1 MQNNVNAASVSSNGI
16 KNSWSLLSFARMKGK
31 MQLGNFT
38 NPETGES
45 WKSCIFT
52 NPENPDEK
60 TFVSF
65 SRNLGEMTP
74 QQIKEQKDEL
84 QVVEC
89 STKEGRTMFALCKA
103 GQNSWQDV
111 DLDL

>member
-1 MQNNVNAASVSSNGI
+1 MNTNNSASVNNGI
-16 KNSWSLLSFARMKGK
+16 KNSWSLINFAKMKGR
-31 MQLGNFT
+31 MQVGQFN
-38 NPETGES
+38 NQETGDS

-52 NPENPDEK
+52 NPESGER

-74 QQIKEQKDEL
+74 KEIADQKEEL

-89 STKEGRTMFALCKA
+89 TTADGNEMFALCKA
-103 GQNSWQDV
+103 GQNAWEDV
-111 DLDL
+111 DLNM